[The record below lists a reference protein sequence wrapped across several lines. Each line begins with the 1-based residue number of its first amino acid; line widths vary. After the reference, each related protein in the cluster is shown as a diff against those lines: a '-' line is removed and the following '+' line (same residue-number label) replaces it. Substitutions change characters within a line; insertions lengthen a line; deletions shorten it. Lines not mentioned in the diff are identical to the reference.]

1 MRRTFQPAPTSL
13 LSSASLVCQ
22 SALGPASRIG
32 HWPVAKAGEAIA
44 APRADWQTKEALEKK
59 LVGAGWKVRR
69 IKVDEQC
76 YEVYGTDA
84 DGKRAE
90 SYFHPKT
97 LEPAKAS

>member
-1 MRRTFQPAPTSL
+1 MSL
-13 LSSASLVCQ
+13 KHVLIAA
-22 SALGPASRIG
+22 ALGAAAASPAFATGQCPIRD
-32 HWPVAKAGEAIA
+32 AG
-44 APRADWQTKEALEKK
+44 PKADWQTKEALEKK

-84 DGKRAE
+84 DGRKAE

>member
-1 MRRTFQPAPTSL
+1 MSL
-13 LSSASLVCQ
+13 KHTLVAA
-22 SALGPASRIG
+22 ALGAAIVSPAFATGQCPIRD
-32 HWPVAKAGEAIA
+32 AG
-44 APRADWQTKEALEKK
+44 PKADWQTKDALEKK
-59 LVGAGWKVRR
+59 LVAAGWKVRR

-84 DGKRAE
+84 DGRKAE

>member
-1 MRRTFQPAPTSL
+1 VFKPIPKELTMSL
-13 LSSASLVCQ
+13 KHTVLVA
-22 SALGPASRIG
+22 ALGALM
-32 HWPVAKAGEAIA
+32 A
-44 APRADWQTKEALEKK
+44 APAFATGQCPIRDAGPKADWQTKEALEKK